1 MAVASRRQSLA
12 PVALLETANILSGI
26 GNGIVVIAIPL
37 LVLRETGS
45 AALYGLIG
53 VIAVLP
59 SLIALPLVGAM
70 IDRYGPRWNSVASD
84 VASAASVL
92 MIPVLLAVDALSVPA
107 IVVLAVL
114 GAVIDPVGYTARK
127 AAIEPAARAAGVR
140 VDKVNGIHDALF
152 GLGWAAGPPLGAL
165 LVAGLGTGAT
175 FLTAGTLAIAAAISM
190 AFVRAAGARSADHA
204 GAAPAGGTGRL
215 TELAAGLRALWRDRP
230 LRALTIVNAIL
241 AALYFPAEVVV
252 LPVHFEAI
260 GDTVGLGIVLSAMAG
275 GYVAGAFAYGWLVAR
290 VGRVRIFQLALIGT
304 AASAIPLAFLPAVPL
319 MAAAGAVLGASWG
332 PVSPLVASLVQTR
345 MPAAVQ
351 GRVFAV
357 EMTLFTALPPGMI
370 LATGL
375 GVDTWGVD
383 VVYLVLGA
391 CFALTA
397 LLALAVPV
405 LRDLDSRVT
414 METPGGVDQAGS
426 E

>member
-1 MAVASRRQSLA
+1 MATASRRPSLA
-12 PVALLETANILSGI
+12 PVVLLETANILSGI

-84 VASAASVL
+84 VASATSVL

-114 GAVIDPVGYTARK
+114 GAVIDPVGFTARK
-127 AAIEPAARAAGVR
+127 AAIEPAARASGVP

-175 FLTAGTLAIAAAISM
+175 FLTAGVLAVGAAISM
-190 AFVRAAGARSADHA
+190 AFVRAAGVRAV
-204 GAAPAGGTGRL
+204 GAASAGRL
-215 TELAAGLRALWRDRP
+215 TELVAGLRALWRDHP

-252 LPVHFEAI
+252 LPVHFEQI

-290 VGRVRIFQLALIGT
+290 IGRVRIFQVALVGT
-304 AASAIPLAFLPAVPL
+304 AVAAVPLAFLPPLPL
-319 MAAAGAVLGASWG
+319 MAVAGAVLGASWG

-345 MPAAVQ
+345 MPLAVQ

-357 EMTLFTALPPGMI
+357 EMTLFTALPPVMI

-375 GVDTWGVD
+375 GVDAWGVD

-391 CFALTA
+391 AFALTA

-405 LRDLDSRVT
+405 LRHLDAPVAQ
-414 METPGGVDQAGS
+414 EALDGAD
-426 E
+426 

>member
-1 MAVASRRQSLA
+1 MATASRRQSLA
-12 PVALLETANILSGI
+12 PVVLLETANILSGI

-84 VASAASVL
+84 VASATSVL

-114 GAVIDPVGYTARK
+114 GAVIDPVGFTARK
-127 AAIEPAARAAGVR
+127 AAIEPAARASGVP

-175 FLTAGTLAIAAAISM
+175 FLTAGVLAVGAAISM
-190 AFVRAAGARSADHA
+190 AFVRAAGVRAV
-204 GAAPAGGTGRL
+204 GAASAGRL
-215 TELAAGLRALWRDRP
+215 TELVAGLRALWRDHP

-252 LPVHFEAI
+252 LPVHFEQI

-290 VGRVRIFQLALIGT
+290 IGRVRIFQVALVGT
-304 AASAIPLAFLPAVPL
+304 AVAAVPLAFLPPLPL
-319 MAAAGAVLGASWG
+319 MAVAGAVLGASWG

-345 MPAAVQ
+345 MPIAVQ

-357 EMTLFTALPPGMI
+357 EMTLFTALPPVMI

-375 GVDTWGVD
+375 GVDAWGVD

-391 CFALTA
+391 AFALTG

-405 LRDLDSRVT
+405 LRHLDAPVAQ
-414 METPGGVDQAGS
+414 ETLDGAD
-426 E
+426 

>member
-1 MAVASRRQSLA
+1 MATASRRPSLA
-12 PVALLETANILSGI
+12 PVVLLETANILSGI

-59 SLIALPLVGAM
+59 SLVALPLVGAM

-84 VASAASVL
+84 VASATSVL

-114 GAVIDPVGYTARK
+114 GAVIDPVGFTARK
-127 AAIEPAARAAGVR
+127 AAIEPAARASGVP

-175 FLTAGTLAIAAAISM
+175 FLTAGVLAVGAAISM
-190 AFVRAAGARSADHA
+190 AFVRAAGVRAV
-204 GAAPAGGTGRL
+204 GAASAGRL
-215 TELAAGLRALWRDRP
+215 TELVAGLRALWRDHP

-241 AALYFPAEVVV
+241 AALYLPAEVVV
-252 LPVHFEAI
+252 LPVHFEQI

-290 VGRVRIFQLALIGT
+290 IGRVRIFQVALVGT
-304 AASAIPLAFLPAVPL
+304 AVAAVPLAFLPPLPL
-319 MAAAGAVLGASWG
+319 MAVAGAVLGASWG

-345 MPAAVQ
+345 MPVAVQ

-357 EMTLFTALPPGMI
+357 EMTLFTALPPVMI

-375 GVDTWGVD
+375 GVDAWGVD

-405 LRDLDSRVT
+405 LRHLDAPVAQ
-414 METPGGVDQAGS
+414 EALDGAD
-426 E
+426 

>member
-1 MAVASRRQSLA
+1 MAAASRRQSLA

-84 VASAASVL
+84 VASATSVL
-92 MIPVLLAVDALSVPA
+92 MVPVLLAVDALSVPA
-107 IVVLAVL
+107 IIVLAVL

-127 AAIEPAARAAGVR
+127 AAIEPAARASGVR
-140 VDKVNGIHDALF
+140 VEKVNGIHDALN
-152 GLGWAAGPPLGAL
+152 GLGWVAGPPLGAL
-165 LVAGLGTGAT
+165 LVAGFGTGIT
-175 FLTAGTLAIAAAISM
+175 FLAAGMLAVGAAIAM
-190 AFVRAAGARSADHA
+190 AFVRAAGVRSV
-204 GAAPAGGTGRL
+204 GAASAGGTSRL
-215 TELAAGLRALWRDRP
+215 TELAAGARALWRDRP
-230 LRALTIVNAIL
+230 LRALTIVNAVL

-252 LPVHFEAI
+252 LPVHFESI

-275 GYVAGAFAYGWLVAR
+275 GYVAGAFSYGWLVAR
-290 VGRVRIFQLALIGT
+290 IGRVRIFQLSLIGT
-304 AASAIPLAFLPAVPL
+304 AVAAIPLAFLPGVPL
-319 MAAAGAVLGASWG
+319 MAVAGAVLGASWG
-332 PVSPLVASLVQTR
+332 PVSPLVSSLVQTR

-357 EMTLFTALPPGMI
+357 EMTIFTALPPVII
-370 LATGL
+370 LASSL
-375 GVDTWGVD
+375 GVDAWGVD
-383 VVYLVLGA
+383 VVYLVLSA
-391 CFALTA
+391 AFTLTA

-405 LRDLDSRVT
+405 LREIDSPVPV
-414 METPGGVDQAGS
+414 EVGADQAGS

>member
-1 MAVASRRQSLA
+1 M
-12 PVALLETANILSGI
+12 
-26 GNGIVVIAIPL
+26 IAIPL

-59 SLIALPLVGAM
+59 SLVALPLVGAM

-84 VASAASVL
+84 VASATSVL

-114 GAVIDPVGYTARK
+114 GAVIDPVGFTARK
-127 AAIEPAARAAGVR
+127 AAIEPAARASGVP

-175 FLTAGTLAIAAAISM
+175 FLTAGVLAVGAAISM
-190 AFVRAAGARSADHA
+190 AFVRAAGVRAV
-204 GAAPAGGTGRL
+204 GAASAGRL
-215 TELAAGLRALWRDRP
+215 TELVAGLRALWRDHP

-252 LPVHFEAI
+252 LPVHFEEI

-290 VGRVRIFQLALIGT
+290 IGRVRIFQVALVGT
-304 AASAIPLAFLPAVPL
+304 AVAAVPLAFLPPLPL
-319 MAAAGAVLGASWG
+319 MAVAGAVLGASWG

-345 MPAAVQ
+345 MPVAVQ

-357 EMTLFTALPPGMI
+357 EMTLFTALPPVMI

-375 GVDTWGVD
+375 GVDAWGVD

-391 CFALTA
+391 AFALTA

-405 LRDLDSRVT
+405 LRHLDAPVAQ
-414 METPGGVDQAGS
+414 EALDGAD
-426 E
+426 